1 MQTNHAN
8 ALRGLSIAVVII
20 AGLTILACVIG
31 FVFLGVG
38 GSYLA
43 NMSPDAWE
51 YYMYDGDYYD
61 YGYGYDYYGVDG
73 SDMAAIMALLVG
85 VGGIAIFWELAL
97 SIVGLIA
104 GILGLRNYQNL
115 GKLNLVFG
123 WSLAGAIAAFL
134 SGNIVTMV
142 LLIIMCVFAH
152 KDKQLGAAQPVVVGA
167 PVATVPVTAVPQS
180 AQPAVPAQPVAT
192 PVAAAQPATPTA
204 PEVAQPAAAVEAVA
218 VEVGTPIT
226 EFAEPA
232 AEPSALVQEEAL
244 EVAEEAKNE

>member
-43 NMSPDAWE
+43 NMSPDMWE
-51 YYMYDGDYYD
+51 YYLDDGDYYD

-97 SIVGLIA
+97 SVVGLIA
-104 GILGLRNYQNL
+104 GILGLRNYQNP

-123 WSLAGAIAAFL
+123 WSLAGAIAALL
-134 SGNIVTMV
+134 SGNMVTMV
-142 LLIIMCVFAH
+142 LLIIMCVFAY
-152 KDKQLGAAQPVVVGA
+152 KDKQLAAAQPIVMAQPVVTAA
-167 PVATVPVTAVPQS
+167 PVQPGQPVQPVAAPVTDAPAPAVS
-180 AQPAVPAQPVAT
+180 AQPAQPVET
-192 PVAAAQPATPTA
+192 VQ
-204 PEVAQPAAAVEAVA
+204 VAVEAVEA
-218 VEVGTPIT
+218 GTPIT
-226 EFAEPA
+226 ESAGSA